1 MNVGFDARLAFYN
14 RAGIG
19 TYIRHLVQGLP
30 AAAPG
35 DRFIV
40 FRMWKDHEPRGG
52 HRAPNVLPRA
62 AFTPCH
68 HPLERWAFGA
78 EVAATGLLARLDLL
92 HSPDHIPPQWTGG
105 ASVITVHD
113 LAFLRYPETH
123 APESRRYYGQIHWAV
138 RRADLILADSLAT
151 KHDLVNLLRVPPERI
166 RVVYPA
172 PPPGMARPPERAVR
186 SLRESL
192 GLTRP
197 YILFVGTLEP
207 RKNLVR
213 LVQAFAQI
221 QHVFGGELVLAGAP
235 GFGAEEVH
243 AAASAAPVRGR
254 VRLVGRVQAEDLP
267 ALYAGAEA
275 LVMPSLYEGFGL
287 PPLEAMACG
296 TPVVA
301 SNVSSLPEVC
311 GDAALLCTPTDV
323 ASIATALERVLTD
336 SALRRQLI
344 EKGRARVRS
353 FTWQRTVHNVLAC
366 YREVAG

>member
-1 MNVGFDARLAFYN
+1 VNIGFDARLAFYN

-19 TYIRHLVQGLP
+19 IYIRQLMEGLP
-30 AAAPG
+30 QAAPG
-35 DRFIV
+35 DRFII
-40 FRMWKDHEPRGG
+40 FRMWKDRETLAAEL
-52 HRAPNVLPRA
+52 APNVLHRA

-68 HPLERWAFGA
+68 HPLERWIFGA
-78 EVAATGLLARLDLL
+78 EVAAAGLVTRLDLL

-123 APESRRYYGQIHWAV
+123 APDSRRYYGQICWAV
-138 RRADLILADSLAT
+138 RRADAILADSLAT
-151 KHDLVNLLRVPPERI
+151 KHDLINFLRVPPERI

-172 PPPGMARPPERAVR
+172 PRPGLARPPERTVR
-186 SLRESL
+186 GLREAL

-197 YILFVGTLEP
+197 YILFVGTLEL

-213 LVQAFAQI
+213 LIEAFGRVRR
-221 QHVFGGELVLAGAP
+221 VFDGELVLAGEP
-235 GFGAEEVH
+235 GFGAEAIY
-243 AAASAAPVRGR
+243 AAAAAALVRGR
-254 VRLVGRVQAEDLP
+254 VRLVGRIKDEDLP
-267 ALYAGAEA
+267 ALYAGAEVF
-275 LVMPSLYEGFGL
+275 VMPSLYEGFGL

-323 ASIATALERVLTD
+323 ESIAVTIERVLLNT
-336 SALRRQLI
+336 AVRRRLI
-344 EKGRARVRS
+344 ERGLARARS
-353 FTWQRTVHNVLAC
+353 FTWERTVRDVLAC